1 MIIFGGY
8 RTVWIIAMFDLP
20 TDTATAR
27 RNYTYFRKSLISHGF
42 IMLQYSVYARHYP
55 SEEKAEV
62 HETQIKHSLP
72 PEGEVRLLNLTDKQ
86 FGKMKVFYGKNRQKW
101 KKPLSRYYFCSCYRG
116 KIHSTFNNL
125 RQVYYI

>member
-1 MIIFGGY
+1 M
-8 RTVWIIAMFDLP
+8 WIIAMFDLP

-27 RNYTYFRKSLISHGF
+27 KSYTYFRKSLISHGF

-86 FGKMKVFYGKNRQKW
+86 FSKMQVFYGKKQRTVEKAPEQI
-101 KKPLSRYYFCSCYRG
+101 L
-116 KIHSTFNNL
+116 L
-125 RQVYYI
+125 L